1 MEVYILESHDDWHES
16 HYIVDVFATR
26 EAAIAYLMEYN
37 DNLVYDERYER
48 YEHSDPDSTRRFII
62 SVYTVRN

>member
-37 DNLVYDERYER
+37 DDLVYDERR
-48 YEHSDPDSTRRFII
+48 DQYEHSDPDITRYYEI
-62 SVYTVRN
+62 SEWDVRN